1 MQFGPEA
8 ELSPL
13 TPCCSRRRRA
23 FAPTRKANAPV
34 FKRTATIRTAR
45 HSKAMV
51 EFTNLPGE
59 QDIDRIV
66 VVPLDKLRVVERA
79 WHA

>member
-1 MQFGPEA
+1 
-8 ELSPL
+8 
-13 TPCCSRRRRA
+13 
-23 FAPTRKANAPV
+23 
-34 FKRTATIRTAR
+34 
-45 HSKAMV
+45 MV